1 MNPLNVTSSVLHY
14 CGAETLHIKQ
24 SSGLLQ
30 SGLIREGLKR
40 SCVKRSG
47 KLKLKQSKKGLNL
60 LAYLFIL
67 KYCKPYVIIFCICIG
82 NNTAAVKL
90 VTFCVC
96 NFMGEVFT

>member
-60 LAYLFIL
+60 LACTV
-67 KYCKPYVIIFCICIG
+67 CK
-82 NNTAAVKL
+82 
-90 VTFCVC
+90 
-96 NFMGEVFT
+96 